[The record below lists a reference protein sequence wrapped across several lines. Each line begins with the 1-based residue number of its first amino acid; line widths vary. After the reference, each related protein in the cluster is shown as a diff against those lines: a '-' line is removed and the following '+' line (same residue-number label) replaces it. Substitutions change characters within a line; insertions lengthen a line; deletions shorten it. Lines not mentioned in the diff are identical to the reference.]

1 MNISRDIKSR
11 HYIIEY
17 FYQIPENIRMMLTAV
32 FGAAIGFAT
41 YEIIYY
47 FNPMDNKATT
57 SWIIAFTLGVAR
69 QHGLH
74 RLITFEHYSPYW
86 RSLGRAYIMYS
97 ASAFIGSTVNYM
109 LVQNFDIHHR
119 MAWLCCLGITA
130 SISLIFLKK
139 HVFIPG

>member
-1 MNISRDIKSR
+1 MGDKKSQS
-11 HYIIEY
+11 INLKS
-17 FYQIPENIRMMLTAV
+17 FYRIPENIRMALTAG
-32 FGAAIGFAT
+32 FGAAIGYVT

-47 FNPMDNKATT
+47 FNSMDNKATT
-57 SWIIAFTLGVAR
+57 SWLIAFTLGVAR

-97 ASAFIGSTVNYM
+97 ASALIGSTVNYVM
-109 LVQNFDIHHR
+109 VQSLDVHHR
-119 MAWLCCLGITA
+119 IAWLCCLGITA